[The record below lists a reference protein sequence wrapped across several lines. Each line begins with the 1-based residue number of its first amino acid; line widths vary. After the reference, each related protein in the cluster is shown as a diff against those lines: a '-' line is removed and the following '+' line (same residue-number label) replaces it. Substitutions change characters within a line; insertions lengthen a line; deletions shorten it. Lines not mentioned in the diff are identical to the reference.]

1 MSFTD
6 TNALAQTWIHS
17 HEEDH
22 GDQMVY
28 RPRKFAFRPSRG
40 RGGFELRPDGT
51 MAEFGPGP
59 TDQTVERPGS
69 WEMQEDGC
77 LALYTVGSRTPSR
90 VMKIASLS
98 PDKLVLQKM

>member
-1 MSFTD
+1 MSSID
-6 TNALAQTWIHS
+6 ASALAQTWIHS

-28 RPRKFAFRPSRG
+28 RPRKFVFRPSRG
-40 RGGFELRPDGT
+40 RRGFELRSDGT

-59 TDQTVERPGS
+59 TDQTAERSGS
-69 WEMQEDGC
+69 WEMQEDGR
-77 LALYTVGSRTPSR
+77 LALYTVGSDTPSR

-98 PDKLVLQKM
+98 ADKLVLQKT